1 MNMEVQAAIK
11 LERDGY
17 RNLPKCRDNAAYENY
32 EVAIKR
38 LSERLNVR
46 PMITYITSWDEG
58 GREAYS

>member
-1 MNMEVQAAIK
+1 MEVQAAIK
-11 LERDGY
+11 LERDSY
-17 RNLPKCRDNAAYENY
+17 RNLPKSRDNAAYENY
-32 EVAIKR
+32 EVAKKR